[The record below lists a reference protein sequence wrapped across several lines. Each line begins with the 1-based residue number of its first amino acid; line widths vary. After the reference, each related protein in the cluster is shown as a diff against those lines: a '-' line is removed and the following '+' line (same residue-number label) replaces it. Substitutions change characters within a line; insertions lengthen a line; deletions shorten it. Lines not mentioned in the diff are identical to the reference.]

1 MKTARPTTDAVL
13 RERLRKI
20 NSERQIL
27 IERERALRAVSL
39 DQIEREERAAADL
52 LAERRL
58 VALVVSGLIPL
69 AASAP
74 NVVG

>member
-1 MKTARPTTDAVL
+1 MKPARPTTDAVL

-27 IERERALRAVSL
+27 IERERALRAVIL

-58 VALVVSGLIPL
+58 VALVVSGLILL